1 MSLDGSAPPASATVV
16 RHPNEAVVRRMFD
29 EFADPSM
36 ITQVFAEDAVWHE
49 PGGGPISGAYRGH
62 QAIIGFFA
70 TLVERSGGTFE
81 VVRVE
86 DVLANDEHGVVFALV
101 QAEHEG
107 RFIRTTDAV
116 IFDLRDGRIVR
127 GRVLSED
134 QGEVD
139 AFWD

>member
-1 MSLDGSAPPASATVV
+1 M
-16 RHPNEAVVRRMFD
+16 
-29 EFADPSM
+29 
-36 ITQVFAEDAVWHE
+36 
-49 PGGGPISGAYRGH
+49 
-62 QAIIGFFA
+62 
-70 TLVERSGGTFE
+70 
-81 VVRVE
+81 E